1 MNENE
6 NETITVKPRN
16 RTLEFIKKNRTG
28 LTFTAIN
35 TVLLI
40 TIWVVGG
47 RNVTRMEASP
57 YDQGWNEGYN
67 QALDG
72 VIEHANLDHLAIKK

>member
-57 YDQGWNEGYN
+57 HDQGWNEGYN

-72 VIEHANLDHLAIKK
+72 VIEYANLDHLATKK